1 MTTLICFHRD
11 MIDQIVNLKLLKFII
26 SLVQSNFSASIRS
39 NAVLAI
45 SLLTYHESLFNEL
58 ISNGVIDIVMNL
70 CMDYN
75 QDIQVKQFSTLA
87 LVHFALSKQSINILI
102 EKGIMDLFN
111 SLGLIDNV
119 QIQTNVSW
127 IFLALCNNGI
137 TGKQMLSNGIT
148 RDMFLVSCNPQF
160 H

>member
-1 MTTLICFHRD
+1 MKLIDNKHPA
-11 MIDQIVNLKLLKFII
+11 I
-26 SLVQSNFSASIRS
+26 IRS

-45 SLLTYHESLFNEL
+45 SLLTYHEELFNDL
-58 ISNGVIDIVMNL
+58 IDNQVIDLVMRL
-70 CMDYN
+70 CMNKDD
-75 QDIQVKQFSTLA
+75 QIQVKQFATLA
-87 LVHFALSKQSINILI
+87 LVHFALSKNSIKILI
-102 EKGIMDLFN
+102 DKGIMTLFN
-111 SLGLIDNV
+111 SLGMLDNV

-137 TGKQMLSNGIT
+137 TGKEMLENGIT